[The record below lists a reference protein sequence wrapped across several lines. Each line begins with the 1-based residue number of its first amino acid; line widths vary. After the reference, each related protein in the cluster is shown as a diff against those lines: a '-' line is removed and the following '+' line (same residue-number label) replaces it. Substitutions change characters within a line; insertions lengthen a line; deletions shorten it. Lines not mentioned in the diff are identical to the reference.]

1 MILQNVW
8 SEVLRC
14 VSRWELLQQLRS
26 GGPTDALLF
35 SPPPP
40 ESPASNPLMKLR
52 DRLLMRT
59 PAPSRHFGGA
69 HMTSVCQICVLCLS
83 RADCMHPAVSFY
95 HPVHA
100 KQDVLH
106 LIVLCAVYLPARQC
120 IGPRRSAL
128 SSSLVVGLQVQMV
141 VWLTASHPSMMHP
154 CTILGAEARARMQQ
168 SLLHP
173 LMQSW
178 QRSTSKS

>member
-14 VSRWELLQQLRS
+14 VSRWELLQQLHS

-59 PAPSRHFGGA
+59 PAPSRHFGGILI
-69 HMTSVCQICVLCLS
+69 MSVCQNLCCVLI
-83 RADCMHPAVSFY
+83 
-95 HPVHA
+95 
-100 KQDVLH
+100 Q
-106 LIVLCAVYLPARQC
+106 
-120 IGPRRSAL
+120 G
-128 SSSLVVGLQVQMV
+128 
-141 VWLTASHPSMMHP
+141 
-154 CTILGAEARARMQQ
+154 
-168 SLLHP
+168 
-173 LMQSW
+173 
-178 QRSTSKS
+178 